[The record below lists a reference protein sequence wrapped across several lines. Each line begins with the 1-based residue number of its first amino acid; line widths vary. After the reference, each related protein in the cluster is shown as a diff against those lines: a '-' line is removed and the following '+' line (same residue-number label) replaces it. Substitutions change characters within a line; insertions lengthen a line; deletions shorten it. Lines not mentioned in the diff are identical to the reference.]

1 MIKGSFARF
10 FAGFKIIGRKLGDI
24 AAVLAVFAQL
34 LEVIFS
40 NRGDGGGPKSTDWE
54 GK

>member
-1 MIKGSFARF
+1 MIKGSFSRF
-10 FAGFKIIGRKLGDI
+10 FAGFKNIGSKLGGI
-24 AAVLAVFAQL
+24 AAVLAVLAQL

-40 NRGDGGGPKSTDWE
+40 SRGDGGGPKSKDWE

>member
-1 MIKGSFARF
+1 MPKGSFSRI
-10 FAGFKIIGRKLGDI
+10 FAGIGNFGSKLGGV
-24 AAVLAVFAQL
+24 AAVLAVLAQL

-40 NRGDGGGPKSTDWE
+40 VRGDGGGPKSTDWE